1 MVIPDSTELTLDEK
15 IGQLFVVAGFG
26 RFMNESSPTWREL
39 LRHVEENRVGGVIWF
54 LSNVHETAL
63 LNERLQKAAKV
74 PLLISADLEAGIGM
88 RFTDTTFW
96 PSAMAVAATGDESLA
111 EEQGRI
117 TARESRAIGI
127 NHIYAPVADVNV
139 SPKNPVINIR
149 SYGED
154 PAKVARFV
162 AAIVRGIQSERCL
175 ATAKH
180 FPGHGDT
187 HVDSHRALPVLD
199 VDRARL
205 DAVELVPFRAAI
217 DAGVGSIMIG
227 HLAIPSLDPEE
238 VPVRRFDES
247 TRENVYGTHEHEV
260 TKRGTV
266 PATISRPI
274 IDGLLRRELGFD
286 GLVVTDSFE
295 MGGLVAHFDPG
306 EAAVRAIEAGEDQI
320 VYSADPDAAIAGVKR
335 AVESGRLSEA
345 RIDESVRRILA
356 AKSRVHHEV
365 ASPAEIFSVVDS
377 AAHRE
382 VAATIASRAVTLM
395 HDRGGLLPLRSSGKD
410 VAVVVATDLPESDLP
425 IGEGLAAMRAR
436 VPSMRVFTFDSRTP
450 VAEAAAVD
458 GDVIVMLLALRPK
471 SGAGRIGV
479 PETIRAI
486 VDRAGEKTIAICLGS
501 PYVTNELPKAAT
513 FLCTYGIQPVT
524 QVAAVRAIFGEAPMT
539 GKCPVTIAG

>member
-1 MVIPDSTELTLDEK
+1 MKALDITRLTLDEK
-15 IGQLFVVAGFG
+15 IGQLFVVAGRG
-26 RFMNESSPTWREL
+26 TFMGESSLAYREL
-39 LRHVEENRVGGVIWF
+39 LRHVEENHVGGVIWF
-54 LSNVHETAL
+54 LSNVYETAF
-63 LNERLQKAAKV
+63 LNERLQAAARV

-96 PSAMAVAATGDESLA
+96 PSAMAVAAAGDLSLA

-139 SPKNPVINIR
+139 SPKNPVINTR
-149 SYGED
+149 SFGED
-154 PAKVARFV
+154 PHEVAKFV
-162 AAIVRGIQSERCL
+162 AAVIRGIQSERCL

-217 DAGVGSIMIG
+217 EAGVGSVMIG

-238 VPVRRFDES
+238 VPVRRFGDS
-247 TRENVYGTHEHEV
+247 TRENVYGTEEHEI
-260 TKRGTV
+260 TKRGTI
-266 PATISRPI
+266 PATISKPI

-320 VYSADPDAAIAGVKR
+320 VYSADPDAAIQGVRR

-345 RIDESVRRILA
+345 RIDESVRRILQ
-356 AKSRVHHEV
+356 AKGRVHHGV
-365 ASPAEIFSVVDS
+365 APAAEIFREVDS
-377 AAHRE
+377 AMHRG
-382 VAATIASRAVTLM
+382 VAETIAQRAITLLR
-395 HDRGGLLPLRSSGKD
+395 DRGGLLPLRAKRI
-410 VAVVVATDLPESDLP
+410 AVVVATDLPESDLP
-425 IGEGLAAMRAR
+425 IAEGLRELRTR
-436 VPSMRVFTFDSRTP
+436 VPSTRVYTFDSRSR
-450 VAEAAAVD
+450 VEDGVEVD
-458 GDVIVMLLALRPK
+458 GDAIVMLLALRPR
-471 SGAGRIGV
+471 SGAGRIAV
-479 PETIRAI
+479 PEVVRAI
-486 VDRAGEKTIAICLGS
+486 VERAGGKTVAVLLGS
-501 PYVTNELPKAAT
+501 PYVTTALPRAST
-513 FLCTYGIQPVT
+513 ILCAYGIQPVA
-524 QVAAVRAIFGEAPMT
+524 QVAAVRAIFGEAEIR
-539 GKCPVTIAG
+539 GRCPVTIGD